1 MANESNISGLVRNS
15 DLNTKFETLATKAEL
30 KADQDKIVELQ
41 THDLSCFLDK
51 NIFGDD
57 GFQNIFPYWPMVDT
71 FELKK
76 R

>member
-1 MANESNISGLVRNS
+1 MINESNISDLVRNS

-51 NIFGDD
+51 NIFVMMV
-57 GFQNIFPYWPMVDT
+57 FKIFFLIGQWLT
-71 FELKK
+71 HLS
-76 R
+76 